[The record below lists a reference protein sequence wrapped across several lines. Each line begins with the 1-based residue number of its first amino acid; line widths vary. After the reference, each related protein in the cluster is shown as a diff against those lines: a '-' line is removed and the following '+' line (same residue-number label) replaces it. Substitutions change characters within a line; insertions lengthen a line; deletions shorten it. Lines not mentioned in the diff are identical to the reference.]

1 MNRLHPPHPGNQ
13 EVRPLPTTGVKKAGP
28 LPAAGVI
35 LAGGLSRRMGRD
47 KALLPTPDG
56 PLIVHLASIL
66 ASFCAQ
72 VLVVDRPPGR
82 YGGLGL
88 PLVLDRYPG
97 RGPLAGLHAGLEA
110 MAYPYGL
117 FVACDMPGLTPAVGR
132 FLLGEALAA
141 AAAGDPP
148 DAVVPLRDGR
158 PEPLLAV
165 YSRCLAPRARRR
177 LEQGGGP
184 LRSLLDEPDLRVLW
198 VTEDRLRQIDP
209 ALSSLT
215 NLNTPDD
222 WDTWIRRMS
231 PPAGPPTP

>member
-1 MNRLHPPHPGNQ
+1 MNRLHPPHPGSQ
-13 EVRPLPTTGVKKAGP
+13 EVRPLPTAGVKEAGP

-56 PLIVHLASIL
+56 PLIVHIAGIL

-82 YGGLGL
+82 YGDLGL

-97 RGPLAGLHAGLEA
+97 LGPLAGLHAGLEA

-132 FLLGEALAA
+132 FLLAEALAA
-141 AAAGDPP
+141 AAAGGAP
-148 DAVVPLRDGR
+148 DAVVPLRAGR

-165 YSRCLAPRARRR
+165 YSRRLAPRARRR

-184 LRSLLDEPDLRVLW
+184 LRSLLNEPDLRVLW

-209 ALSSLT
+209 ALSALT

-222 WDTWIRRMS
+222 WDAWARRIFPSTGSSS
-231 PPAGPPTP
+231 P